1 MNISDFCR
9 AMESTYITH
18 KDRYYNM
25 DKWKKSAGKNILY
38 ITGISGSGKSTLGKE
53 IANKYNAEYIDMD
66 IFMDGIKNKHIQ
78 WSDRKSSIHEMIDS
92 FYSNDRFNIKSDEYN
107 NLTDYE
113 MYALKQDMISWIYDY
128 CGKRTTRLFVLEGIW
143 IYTYMD
149 YTFLQDKPL
158 IIKGTSAY
166 ISNLRIYK
174 RGGYV
179 PKDDYEKK
187 NDFALSKS
195 NDALVSKLIDHM
207 NKYAESNTI
216 PESNRRRI

>member
-1 MNISDFCR
+1 
-9 AMESTYITH
+9 
-18 KDRYYNM
+18 
-25 DKWKKSAGKNILY
+25 
-38 ITGISGSGKSTLGKE
+38 
-53 IANKYNAEYIDMD
+53 
-66 IFMDGIKNKHIQ
+66 
-78 WSDRKSSIHEMIDS
+78 MIDS

>member
-1 MNISDFCR
+1 MNISDFCQ
-9 AMESTYITH
+9 ATESTYITH
-18 KDRYYNM
+18 KDYYYNM
-25 DKWKKSAGKNILY
+25 DKWKKERGKNILY
-38 ITGISGSGKSTLGKE
+38 VTGLSGSGKSTLGKE
-53 IANKYNAEYIDMD
+53 LSNKYNAEYIDMD
-66 IFMDGIKNKHIQ
+66 IFMGAIENDHIQ
-78 WSDRKSSIHEMIDS
+78 WSDHKSFIHEMTDD
-92 FYSNDRFNIKSDEYN
+92 FYSNDRFNISSDKYN
-107 NLTDYE
+107 SLTKYE
-113 MYALKQDMISWIYDY
+113 RYVLIQDMISWIYDY
-128 CGKRTTRLFVLEGIW
+128 CNKRTTRLFVLEGIW

-166 ISNLRIYK
+166 ISNLRTYK

-207 NKYAESNTI
+207 NKHAESGSF
-216 PESNRRRI
+216 PE